1 MKCQIW
7 VKYMTEPISVV
18 ITCYNLE
25 RYIGQAIRSVLEQDY
40 EGEIQIIVVDDRS
53 TDRSRD
59 ILSDTVGIET
69 VLRKENGGVM
79 RAMISGL
86 RAVRHDMVF
95 FLDGDDIWHRE
106 KLMHCM
112 TQITSQTKLCT
123 HDLWYM
129 DSTGQTT
136 VKESRVSEVLGQAE
150 PSRRSAL
157 IEEGLLEHADYV
169 WLGSALGV
177 SRSRG
182 AIDAFIEFCEKR
194 DYLDTCYQ
202 DWPLALWVALES
214 GGKMTFAEQK
224 LFGYRLHAEN
234 YSGATQTPEKLRRNL
249 RKSRDTFRLI
259 EEIIAAKRGGAAATQ
274 NYRNVLMRYDLRLAS
289 TLPGRRRLAGQ
300 LLRAAPAIRADS
312 NGMKI
317 ILRVGLVLL
326 FGPER
331 AHRLVERLK
340 S

>member
-1 MKCQIW
+1 MRDP
-7 VKYMTEPISVV
+7 VSVV

-25 RYIGQAIRSVLEQDY
+25 RYISQAIRSVLEQDY
-40 EGEIQIIVVDDRS
+40 DGEIQIVVVDDRS
-53 TDRSRD
+53 TDRSSD
-59 ILSDTVGIET
+59 ILNDTVGIET
-69 VLRKENGGVM
+69 IFHEENSGVM

-86 RAVRHDMVF
+86 RAAQHDIVF

-106 KLMHCM
+106 KVTRCM
-112 TQITSQTKLCT
+112 AHITPETKLCS

-129 DSTGQTT
+129 DSTGQTM
-136 VKESRVSEVLGQAE
+136 VRESRVTEVLGQTE

-157 IEEGLLEHADYV
+157 IEKCLLEHDDYV

-202 DWPLALWVALES
+202 DWPLAVWVALET

-249 RKSRDTFRLI
+249 TKSRDTFRLI
-259 EEIIAAKRGGAAATQ
+259 EEIIAEKRGGAAVSQ
-274 NYRNVLMRYDLRLAS
+274 KYRQVSLRYDLRLAS
-289 TLPGRRRLAGQ
+289 TLPGRRRLAGH
-300 LLRAAPAIRADS
+300 LLRAVPAIRADS
-312 NGMKI
+312 EGMKV